1 MSSTHVY
8 TQYNDAISEGPP
20 SYCIFVRCFF
30 LSSKRRITFGIS
42 LVRDFFTV
50 DLFILHCVVVCCDWL
65 FLYTLIVSTVVIALL
80 PVMMCPSVV
89 FPTQSV

>member
-30 LSSKRRITFGIS
+30 LSSKRSTFRIS
-42 LVRDFFTV
+42 LVK
-50 DLFILHCVVVCCDWL
+50 DLFYLHCVVVCCDWL

>member
-1 MSSTHVY
+1 MMQLAKVLLPIASLCV
-8 TQYNDAISEGPP
+8 
-20 SYCIFVRCFF
+20 VF

-80 PVMMCPSVV
+80 PVLMCPSVV
-89 FPTQSV
+89 FLTQSV

>member
-1 MSSTHVY
+1 MVQLAKVLLPIASLCV
-8 TQYNDAISEGPP
+8 
-20 SYCIFVRCFF
+20 VF